1 MWSSIADSIIRLR
14 FPLMGLIALITVV
27 MGYHAS
33 KVEMSYDFNRT
44 VPIDDPD
51 MVFLNKV
58 KAQFGEDGNLVAIG
72 LRDSSVYKKE
82 NFEKLLHLSKNLRK
96 VEGVNEVLSL
106 PLLKIILKEKS
117 KMHKL
122 VLI

>member
-1 MWSSIADSIIRLR
+1 MWSRIGDNIIRFR

-27 MGYHAS
+27 MGFYAS

-44 VPIDDPD
+44 VPLDDPD

-72 LRDSSVYKKE
+72 LRDSAVYEKE
-82 NFEKLLHLSKNLRK
+82 NFQRLLQLYQ
-96 VEGVNEVLSL
+96 
-106 PLLKIILKEKS
+106 P
-117 KMHKL
+117 
-122 VLI
+122 